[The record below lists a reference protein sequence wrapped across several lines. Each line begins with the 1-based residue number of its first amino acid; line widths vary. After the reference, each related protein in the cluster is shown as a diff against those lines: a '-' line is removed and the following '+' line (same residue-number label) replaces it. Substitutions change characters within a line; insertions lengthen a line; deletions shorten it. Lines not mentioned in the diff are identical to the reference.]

1 MPMCI
6 LYKAFSMPFVI
17 YNRLDDC
24 SIGMFYELFGI
35 YDRVMAFMFLYNSSF
50 FLNFASQ
57 IEFYL

>member
-1 MPMCI
+1 M

-24 SIGMFYELFGI
+24 SIGMFYKLFGI
-35 YDRVMAFMFLYNSSF
+35 YERVMAFMFLYNSSF

>member
-24 SIGMFYELFGI
+24 SI
-35 YDRVMAFMFLYNSSF
+35 VCFMNFLVSMNV
-50 FLNFASQ
+50 
-57 IEFYL
+57 